1 MILGGILIAL
11 GILFLL
17 IGFFCVYLAFFNNPD
32 GTWETRY
39 IIGTIIFW
47 FVGIGEIWYGC
58 RFFNSKMSSPRN
70 KAQEQVLQTHRH
82 AEDYDLPT
90 LPKNYQSQPTES
102 ASLNITE
109 SDLDNNFERF
119 TWQEMEDIVG
129 ELFKKKRYVVQ
140 VGMKSQNGT
149 TKRTGDFGIDV
160 RARND
165 LVNIGIQVKHHSSDI
180 DFDTVAKTIGVSQ
193 DYDKVVIVSTRTG
206 FTRQA
211 IDFANKEKKL
221 ELWGT
226 EKLKDNI
233 RKYMKDGVFE
243 WS

>member
-1 MILGGILIAL
+1 M
-11 GILFLL
+11 
-17 IGFFCVYLAFFNNPD
+17 
-32 GTWETRY
+32 
-39 IIGTIIFW
+39 
-47 FVGIGEIWYGC
+47 FVQYAENAEELEEI
-58 RFFNSKMSSPRN
+58 
-70 KAQEQVLQTHRH
+70 
-82 AEDYDLPT
+82 
-90 LPKNYQSQPTES
+90 
-102 ASLNITE
+102 
-109 SDLDNNFERF
+109 
-119 TWQEMEDIVG
+119 EDIVG

-140 VGMKSQNGT
+140 VGMKSQNCT

-206 FTRQA
+206 FTSQS